1 MIRSLPRLLAASFA
15 LSLSLVLACSSTP
28 ATGGGGGSGSTTA
41 STGAG
46 TGGHGTGGSPVDAGV
61 DAPAPMDGGM
71 DAAPDADLDAAMC
84 KLASAFS
91 SSNAVC
97 NACAEE
103 KCCPE
108 INGCLLD
115 TACNDDYVN
124 CSLACAFTDFDAGAD
139 AGTEAG
145 CLADCAQQYPKGKAE
160 YDTAFGCA
168 DTACA
173 TECQ

>member
-1 MIRSLPRLLAASFA
+1 MLRPLFAALLA
-15 LSLSLVLACSSTP
+15 LSVLLVACSSAAP
-28 ATGGGGGSGSTTA
+28 TGGTGGNA
-41 STGAG
+41 STSTSAG
-46 TGGHGTGGSPVDAGV
+46 TGGQGTGGAPIDAGMDAPAPVDAGMDAPL
-61 DAPAPMDGGM
+61 DAPA
-71 DAAPDADLDAAMC
+71 C
-84 KLASAFS
+84 KLARAFS
-91 SSNAVC
+91 SKNAVC

-103 KCCPE
+103 KCCAE

-124 CSLACAFTDFDAGAD
+124 CSLVCAFTEFDAGAD
-139 AGTEAG
+139 AGGDAGAAG
-145 CLADCAQQYPKGKAE
+145 CLADCAQQFPEGKAE

>member
-1 MIRSLPRLLAASFA
+1 MG
-15 LSLSLVLACSSTP
+15 
-28 ATGGGGGSGSTTA
+28 TGGGTA
-41 STGAG
+41 
-46 TGGHGTGGSPVDAGV
+46 VDAGM
-61 DAPAPMDGGM
+61 DAPA
-71 DAAPDADLDAAMC
+71 C
-84 KLASAFS
+84 KLASPFS

-103 KCCPE
+103 KCCAQ

-124 CSLACAFTDFDAGAD
+124 CTLVCAFTDFDAGAD
-139 AGTEAG
+139 AGGDAGTAG
-145 CLADCAQQYPKGKAE
+145 CLADCAQQFPKGKAE

-168 DTACA
+168 DTVCA

>member
-1 MIRSLPRLLAASFA
+1 MLRTLFAASLA
-15 LSLSLVLACSSTP
+15 LPLVLVACSSTP
-28 ATGGGGGSGSTTA
+28 NPSPATGAGGSGGSAGTTT
-41 STGAG
+41 SAG
-46 TGGHGTGGSPVDAGV
+46 TGGQGTGGAPLDAGV
-61 DAPAPMDGGM
+61 DAPAPMDGG
-71 DAAPDADLDAAMC
+71 PDAPLDAATC
-84 KLASAFS
+84 KLASPFS
-91 SSNAVC
+91 SKNAAC

-124 CSLACAFTDFDAGAD
+124 CSLVCAFTDFDAGAD
-139 AGTEAG
+139 AGGDAGTEG
-145 CLADCAQQYPKGKAE
+145 CLADCAQQFPAGKAE